1 MGCTERLREVSNE
14 LIQYP
19 WIHVLPVCS
28 ARRGDPSP
36 RSGALRSRPHSS
48 NSDAAG
54 ESNIGLPKLQYRHLS
69 ASRQTPAKCWAGVF
83 VPRGTPI
90 SYADKVHA
98 SVFFATY
105 HYWGI
110 SAKPIREASTPA
122 NFADPVYPACHLD
135 CLFYYV
141 VKNASNAHSSLLFRH
156 LRLNNNRRYT
166 KFQNFRAIF
175 NNLNKLW

>member
-1 MGCTERLREVSNE
+1 M
-14 LIQYP
+14 
-19 WIHVLPVCS
+19 PVCS
-28 ARRGDPSP
+28 AHRGNLSP
-36 RSGALRSRPHSS
+36 RSGALRSWPHPS

-69 ASRQTPAKCWAGVF
+69 VSRQTPANGRSLRSQRQPLSHTQIRYMPVCFSQRTTTGVF
-83 VPRGTPI
+83 PRNLF
-90 SYADKVHA
+90 D
-98 SVFFATY
+98 
-105 HYWGI
+105 
-110 SAKPIREASTPA
+110 EASTPA
-122 NFADPVYPACHLD
+122 NFADPVYPASQLD

-141 VKNASNAHSSLLFRH
+141 VKNASNANSSLLFIH